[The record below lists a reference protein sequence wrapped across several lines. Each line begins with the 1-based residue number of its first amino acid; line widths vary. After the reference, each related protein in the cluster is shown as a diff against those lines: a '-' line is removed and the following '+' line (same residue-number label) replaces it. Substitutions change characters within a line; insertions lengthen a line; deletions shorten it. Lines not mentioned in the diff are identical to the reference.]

1 MAFPRAYVAR
11 LGPWNKKNMSTAKF
25 NGTDQLTHVTPENF
39 AEMANQ
45 IKTGKMDLEL
55 GQKLL
60 DAYVKTPKVSN
71 ASKLEAYYHL
81 SRIATELRTSQLLT
95 GYIADVEKISA
106 ESHEEKSQLG
116 NFYYGV
122 GTVCAQDGCYLP
134 NTKDSSQAARE
145 YFTKAL
151 TMANALHDSELAFK
165 ATYGLAENLRSD
177 GKYTEALDLKPQ
189 LESLAKATKD
199 GIHTAWV
206 QHLLGNIFRKQG
218 RYSEAID
225 LFSQALELFKNNR
238 NSYEY
243 QYCLWALG
251 TCYAAIEDEQKA
263 KIFLGLAADS
273 GSSPKGPSRITLLSK
288 MTLAELKTV
297 VGKFDRAME
306 LYTEILE
313 LIGGQENSYFGRRM
327 LRGKALLC
335 IKKGDYDKANEII
348 DKLVVIAASENKE
361 KELMRLRL
369 LKAEVLLRTG
379 EAAQHE
385 QASAMLQEALVYHQE
400 ISMNRHV
407 AVCLE
412 LLSRL
417 DSRMGYP
424 AEAFRKVQEMSR
436 VAKDAS
442 FERLYVRAKLIEFV
456 LRRKLGETVPAGQ
469 LSELFPIINKL
480 NAEAERTILSRF
492 QQESY
497 DLWAQQL
504 SHLSEHAQRFVNEFF
519 EDFHF
524 VPEQMLD
531 MVIDPNSHYV
541 REKHL
546 GEIPF
551 HNKFTLMRILLLLAE
566 LPGKE
571 FSKEDL
577 AQKIWGQD
585 YNPLRH
591 DNNIYININRLRKL
605 VEPNPRES
613 RYIMNGSRGY
623 YFNPLM
629 KVDFSKKISDT
640 SPRLTPRRGE
650 LLT

>member
-1 MAFPRAYVAR
+1 MI
-11 LGPWNKKNMSTAKF
+11 KSTTKSQSLVINA
-25 NGTDQLTHVTPENF
+25 ENF
-39 AEMANQ
+39 VEVVEK
-45 IKTGKMDLEL
+45 IKIREIDLGE
-55 GQKLL
+55 GQRLLEDFVKL
-60 DAYVKTPKVSN
+60 PKVKS
-71 ASKLEAYYHL
+71 AFKLEAYYHL
-81 SRIATELRTSQLLT
+81 SRIATELRMGQVIS
-95 GYIADVEKISA
+95 GYLSEAEKIPLSNK
-106 ESHEEKSQLG
+106 EDKIQLG

-122 GTVCAQDGCYLP
+122 GTVCAQDGCYLS
-134 NTKDSSQAARE
+134 NSQDASASARE
-145 YFTKAL
+145 YFNKAL
-151 TMANALHDSELAFK
+151 DIAVELNHNELAFK

-177 GKYTEALDLKPQ
+177 GKYYEALELKPR
-189 LESLAKATKD
+189 LEGLAKATENPLH
-199 GIHTAWV
+199 IAWV
-206 QHLLGNIFRKQG
+206 QHLAANILRKQG
-218 RYSEAID
+218 RYSEAIK
-225 LFSQALELFKNNR
+225 LFEEALELFKRNR
-238 NSYEY
+238 NSFEY

-263 KIFLGLAADS
+263 KIFLGLAS
-273 GSSPKGPSRITLLSK
+273 EPGISPKGPSRITLLSK
-288 MTLAELKTV
+288 MTLAELQTI
-297 VGKFDRAME
+297 VGKYEKAMD
-306 LYTEILE
+306 LYNEINDLV
-313 LIGGQENSYFGRRM
+313 GGQENSYFGRRM

-335 IKKGDYDKANEII
+335 IKKGDYEKANEII

-385 QASAMLQEALVYHQE
+385 QASAMLQEALVYHQN
-400 ISMNRHV
+400 IQMNRHV

-424 AEAFRKVQEMSR
+424 AEALRKAQEMSKL
-436 VAKDAS
+436 AKESS
-442 FERLYVRAKLIEFV
+442 FERLYIRSRLIEFV
-456 LRRKLGETVPAGQ
+456 LRRKLGETVPSAQ
-469 LSELFPIINKL
+469 LSELLPIINKL
-480 NAEAERTILSRF
+480 NTEADRTIVARF
-492 QQESY
+492 QVESY
-497 DLWAQQL
+497 DVWAQQL
-504 SHLSEHAQRFVNEFF
+504 SLLTQHSQRFVNEFF

-566 LPGKE
+566 APGKE

-577 AQKIWGQD
+577 ALKIWGQD

-613 RYIMNGSRGY
+613 RYVMNGSRGY

-640 SPRLTPRRGE
+640 SPRLTPRRGD
-650 LLT
+650 LVT

>member
-1 MAFPRAYVAR
+1 MTKAKIKETESSQPI
-11 LGPWNKKNMSTAKF
+11 TA
-25 NGTDQLTHVTPENF
+25 ENF
-39 AEMANQ
+39 ASTVQ
-45 IKTGKMDLEL
+45 KIKTGEMGLEA
-55 GQKLL
+55 GQTLL
-60 DAYVKTPKVSN
+60 DAFTKSKITNVL
-71 ASKLEAYYHL
+71 KLEAFYHL
-81 SRIATELRTSQLLT
+81 ARIATELRTSQLLA
-95 GYIADVEKISA
+95 GYITEVEKIPAQS
-106 ESHEEKSQLG
+106 EEEKMQLG

-134 NTKDSSQAARE
+134 NNQNSSEAARE

-151 TMANALHDSELAFK
+151 TMGNALHDNELSFK

-177 GKYTEALDLKPQ
+177 GKYVEALELKPQ
-189 LESLAKATKD
+189 LENLAKTTKD
-199 GIHTAWV
+199 PLHTAWL
-206 QHLLGNIFRKQG
+206 QHLMGNIFRKQG
-218 RYSEAID
+218 RYSEAI
-225 LFSQALELFKNNR
+225 ELFENAIKLFKVNR

-251 TCYAAIEDEQKA
+251 TCYAAVEDEQKA
-263 KIFLGLAADS
+263 KIFLDLAADS
-273 GSSPKGPSRITLLSK
+273 STSPNGPSRITLLSK

-297 VGKFDRAME
+297 VGKFDRATD
-306 LYTEILE
+306 LYAEILD

-379 EAAQHE
+379 EAPQHE
-385 QASAMLQEALVYHQE
+385 QASAMLQEALVYHQD

-424 AEAFRKVQEMSR
+424 AEAYRKAEEMAR

-442 FERLYVRAKLIEFV
+442 FERLYIRAKLIEFV
-456 LRRKLGETVPAGQ
+456 LRRKLGETLPASQ
-469 LSELFPIINKL
+469 LNELLPIINKL
-480 NAEAERTILSRF
+480 NAEAERIILSRF
-492 QQESY
+492 QEESY
-497 DLWAQQL
+497 DMWAQQL
-504 SHLSEHAQRFVNEFF
+504 TQLSEHSQRFVNEFF

-640 SPRLTPRRGE
+640 SPRLTPKRAE
-650 LLT
+650 LTT

>member
-1 MAFPRAYVAR
+1 MTKTNIESPV
-11 LGPWNKKNMSTAKF
+11 LSVTA
-25 NGTDQLTHVTPENF
+25 ENF
-39 AEMANQ
+39 NEIVQ
-45 IKTGKMDLEL
+45 KIKTRELDLDV

-60 DAYVKTPKVSN
+60 TEFVKTPKLKN
-71 ASKLEAYYHL
+71 ETKLEAYYHL
-81 SRIATELRTSQLLT
+81 SRIATELRSSQVIV
-95 GYIADVEKISA
+95 GYLADVEKIPVSTP
-106 ESHEEKSQLG
+106 EEKLQLG
-116 NFYYGV
+116 HFYYGV
-122 GTVCAQDGCYLP
+122 GTVCSQDGCYL
-134 NTKDSSQAARE
+134 TSTEDSTDSAQN
-145 YFTKAL
+145 YFDRAL
-151 TMANALHDSELAFK
+151 KIAEELDNNDLAFK
-165 ATYGLAENLRSD
+165 AVYGMAENLRSD
-177 GKYTEALDLKPQ
+177 GQYNEALELKPK
-189 LESLAKATKD
+189 LDALVLLTGNSMHK
-199 GIHTAWV
+199 AWV
-206 QHLLGNIFRKQG
+206 SHLAGNICRKQG
-218 RYSEAID
+218 RYSEAIS
-225 LFSQALELFKNNR
+225 LFNDAIETFKANR

-251 TCYAAIEDEQKA
+251 TCYAAVEDEQKA

-273 GSSPKGPSRITLLSK
+273 GAVAKGASRITLLSK

-297 VGKFDRAME
+297 VGKYERAGE
-306 LYTEILE
+306 LYREILD

-335 IKKGDYDKANEII
+335 IKRGDYDKANEII

-379 EAAQHE
+379 ESAQHE
-385 QASAMLQEALVYHQE
+385 QASAMLQEALMYHQN

-412 LLSRL
+412 LLGRL

-424 AEAFRKVQEMSR
+424 AEAFRKAQEMSR

-456 LRRKLGETVPAGQ
+456 LKRKLGESVPTAQ
-469 LSELFPIINKL
+469 LIELYPIINKL
-480 NAEAERTILSRF
+480 NAEAERSIVNRF
-492 QQESY
+492 QEESY
-497 DLWAQQL
+497 DAWAQQL
-504 SHLSEHAQRFVNEFF
+504 QQLSEHAQRFVNEFF

-566 LPGKE
+566 APGTE

-613 RYIMNGSRGY
+613 RYIMNGSKGY

-640 SPRLTPRRGE
+640 SPRLTPRRGDVVE
-650 LLT
+650 TKF